1 MLRSYGRPPSALAK
15 RWYGHQRPSTNL
27 PRCPTQRTIQIFV
40 DEHAESYLS
49 EVLRKMDG
57 FRAVTVP
64 GDGNCLTHAA
74 SRCILGIE
82 ILYHTLRKEIRAEL
96 TRNMAWYQKHVFAMY
111 EDETSEM

>member
-1 MLRSYGRPPSALAK
+1 
-15 RWYGHQRPSTNL
+15 
-27 PRCPTQRTIQIFV
+27 
-40 DEHAESYLS
+40 
-49 EVLRKMDG
+49 MDG

-111 EDETSEM
+111 DDETSKMYAVTATALHARRLVLLYDAPPP